1 MNDNKSN
8 ENLIKTLL
16 VALLQQLQAEPFNS
30 EPSNAEPSKWLQTA
44 QSQLESSSNN
54 EERFE
59 RFLRFSAMCKRK
71 VGNEPLQML
80 PNWHCD
86 QVARLALL
94 NQLLQFETP
103 VNQAARVKA
112 AFKFGD
118 ESEQIAII
126 KGLNLLPCASELVD
140 LAIATGRTNSLNLF
154 AAIALNNDFAA
165 QYYQSH
171 AYHQLVLKA
180 LFMDMDISQM
190 VGLKAHWC
198 PELSGLAIDLVNER
212 IAAGRKPPG
221 GIDLAID
228 PEHLNSIDLVTYKQ
242 L

>member
-1 MNDNKSN
+1 MIDNNKSK
-8 ENLIKTLL
+8 EDLLETLL
-16 VALLQQLQAEPFNS
+16 AVLLQQLQAEPQEWFQR
-30 EPSNAEPSKWLQTA
+30 AQT
-44 QSQLESSSNN
+44 QLENSSNN

-59 RFLRFSAMCKRK
+59 RFLRFSAMSKRK
-71 VGNEPLQML
+71 VGAEPLKAL

-86 QVARLALL
+86 QVARLSLL

-103 VNQAARVKA
+103 DKQVARVKE

-126 KGLNLLPCASELVD
+126 KGLTLLPCASLLVD

-165 QYYQSH
+165 QYYQPH

-212 IAAGRKPPG
+212 MAAGRKPPG
-221 GIDLAID
+221 GIVLAIN

>member
-1 MNDNKSN
+1 MIDNKSN
-8 ENLIKTLL
+8 QDLIKTLL
-16 VALLQQLQAEPFNS
+16 AALLQQLQAEPSHS
-30 EPSNAEPSKWLQTA
+30 EPCKWLQAA
-44 QSQLESSSNN
+44 QSQLESSNNN

-71 VGNEPLQML
+71 VGAEPLGGEPLKAL

-94 NQLLQFETP
+94 IQLLQFETP
-103 VNQAARVKA
+103 VNQVARVKE

-126 KGLNLLPCASELVD
+126 KGLTLLPCANELVD

-165 QYYQSH
+165 QYYQPH

-212 IAAGRKPPG
+212 MAAGRKPPG
-221 GIDLAID
+221 GIDLAIN
-228 PEHLNSIDLVTYKQ
+228 PEYLNSIDLVTYKQ